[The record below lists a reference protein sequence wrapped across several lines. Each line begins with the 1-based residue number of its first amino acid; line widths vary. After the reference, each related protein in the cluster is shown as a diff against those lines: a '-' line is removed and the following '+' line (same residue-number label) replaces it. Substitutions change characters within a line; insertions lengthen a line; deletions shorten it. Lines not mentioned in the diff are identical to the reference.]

1 MRRATVRLALASA
14 CTLLCAQALAA
25 DPFELDI
32 DIQDAQMQSIDMAM
46 FGGNNFE
53 DIINQLNQAQLSQS
67 SDYTGEEILLSTL
80 DFRGIDVTL
89 NFETFGS
96 TGAGAA
102 LRFFIPGIVD
112 RTFDEFNT
120 REENI
125 DAFEDFVKANGD
137 GILTALYQRLAAES
151 PIDPIAGNPASVQ
164 SQTVRGDFQRGFTH
178 RVSQVW
184 GCGASAHN
192 GADQVMLASVGYA
205 CDELFA
211 ELNPAALPAIEVA
224 QAGDPGPG
232 LYDDYYDRIRAKRG
246 ENQVG
251 YGIGYA
257 AVSSGDFDSTVLE
270 VPLSYTWINNDNPS
284 KKLQLRIPIS
294 LIDTEGAESYQVGLG
309 LSYAFPLKE
318 DWSLTPSVGYSVVGS
333 EDLASGSALL
343 SASVTSSYTM
353 RFGGWGMNIG
363 NMLGLY
369 QTQKLKIGD
378 FESDADISNTVMTNG
393 IMFTG
398 PGSLLAKSLV
408 LEYFINDTRFFGD
421 DLYSERYDEIGVNL
435 GKLWSDGTRVT
446 SFLKGGLSYTTGERD
461 VDVIRLSLAYKF

>member
-1 MRRATVRLALASA
+1 MRRATVRLAVASA
-14 CTLLCAQALAA
+14 CTLLCAQAWAA
-25 DPFELDI
+25 DPFELSVDVTQA
-32 DIQDAQMQSIDMAM
+32 DQMVELMV
-46 FGGNNFE
+46 GGNNFE
-53 DIINQLNQAQLSQS
+53 DIVERLDNDRLQQDIDNYDGTQDVFANLN
-67 SDYTGEEILLSTL
+67 
-80 DFRGIDVTL
+80 FRGLPVSLAFPDDQGGTLLVFQVPSAGINESFEGATRDESIDL
-89 NFETFGS
+89 FQD
-96 TGAGAA
+96 
-102 LRFFIPGIVD
+102 FI
-112 RTFDEFNT
+112 
-120 REENI
+120 
-125 DAFEDFVKANGD
+125 KANGG
-137 GILTALYQRLAAES
+137 GILTALYQQLAAQS

-184 GCGASAHN
+184 GCGASAN
-192 GADQVMLASVGYA
+192 SDQVMLASIGYA
-205 CDELFA
+205 CEELFA
-211 ELNPAALPAIEVA
+211 ELNPAALPDIEVA
-224 QAGDPGPG
+224 QVGDPGPG

-246 ENQVG
+246 ENQIG

-270 VPLSYTWINNDNPS
+270 VPLSYTWVNNDNPS
-284 KKLQLRIPIS
+284 KKLQLRLPIT
-294 LIDTEGAESYQVGLG
+294 LVDTEGAESYQIGLG

-318 DWSLTPSVGYSVVGS
+318 DWSLTPSVGYSVAGS
-333 EDLASGSALL
+333 EDLASGTALL

-369 QTQKLKIGD
+369 QTQKLKVGD

>member
-1 MRRATVRLALASA
+1 MKRATVRLVLASA
-14 CTLLCAQALAA
+14 CTLLCAQAWAA

-32 DIQDAQMQSIDMAM
+32 DVNDDDANVQMV
-46 FGGNNFE
+46 GGNNFE
-53 DIINQLNQAQLSQS
+53 DIINNLDEDKLRRDT
-67 SDYTGEEILLSTL
+67 DYTGVEIVDTELNFRGVRVSL
-80 DFRGIDVTL
+80 DFPNAIGQLPGGDGTL
-89 NFETFGS
+89 
-96 TGAGAA
+96 
-102 LRFFIPGIVD
+102 LRFQIPALNITRDFQGAT
-112 RTFDEFNT
+112 RDES
-120 REENI
+120 I
-125 DAFEDFVKANGD
+125 DLFEDFLKSNGG
-137 GILTALYQRLAAES
+137 GIITQLYQLLAAES

-164 SQTVRGDFQRGFTH
+164 SHAVRGDFQRGFTH

-184 GCGASAHN
+184 GCGTTASSE
-192 GADQVMLASVGYA
+192 QVMLANAGYA
-205 CDELFA
+205 CQELFA
-211 ELNPAALPAIEVA
+211 DLNPAALPEIEVA
-224 QAGDPGPG
+224 QSGDPGPG
-232 LYDDYYDRIRAKRG
+232 LYDDYYDRIRAQRG
-246 ENQVG
+246 ENQIG
-251 YGIGYA
+251 YGIGYS
-257 AVSSGDFDSTVLE
+257 AVSAGDFDSTVLE
-270 VPLSYTWINNDNPS
+270 VPLSYTWVNNDNPS
-284 KKLQLRIPIS
+284 KKLQLRIPIA
-294 LIDTEGAESYQVGLG
+294 LVDTEGAESYQFGLG
-309 LSYAFPLKE
+309 LSYAFPLRE
-318 DWSLTPSVGYSVVGS
+318 NWSLTPSVGYTVVGS

-343 SASVTSSYTM
+343 STSVTSSYTM

>member
-14 CTLLCAQALAA
+14 CALLCAQAWAA

-32 DIQDAQMQSIDMAM
+32 DVNDDDANIQM

-53 DIINQLNQAQLSQS
+53 DIINRLDEDQLRRDTNYTGVEIVDTQLNFRGVGVS
-67 SDYTGEEILLSTL
+67 L
-80 DFRGIDVTL
+80 DFPNAIGQETEGNGTLLEFRID
-89 NFETFGS
+89 
-96 TGAGAA
+96 A
-102 LRFFIPGIVD
+102 LGLT
-112 RTFDEFNT
+112 RTFQGATRDESIDLF
-120 REENI
+120 EE
-125 DAFEDFVKANGD
+125 FLKSNGD
-137 GILTALYQRLAAES
+137 GIITQLYQLLAAQS
-151 PIDPIAGNPASVQ
+151 PIDPIAGNPASLQ

-184 GCGASAHN
+184 GCGASASS
-192 GADQVMLASVGYA
+192 DQVMLASVGYA
-205 CDELFA
+205 CEELFA
-211 ELNPAALPAIEVA
+211 ELNPAALPEVEVA
-224 QAGDPGPG
+224 QVGDTGPG

-246 ENQVG
+246 ENQLG
-251 YGIGYA
+251 YGVGYA

-270 VPLSYTWINNDNPS
+270 VPLSYTWVNNDNPS
-284 KKLQLRIPIS
+284 KKLQLRLPIA
-294 LIDTEGAESYQVGLG
+294 LVDTEGAESYQIGLG
-309 LSYAFPLKE
+309 LSYAFPVKE
-318 DWSLTPSVGYSVVGS
+318 DWSLTPSVGYNVVGS

-343 SASVTSSYTM
+343 SASITSSYTL

-378 FESDADISNTVMTNG
+378 FESDAEISNTVMTNG
-393 IMFTG
+393 IMITG

-461 VDVIRLSLAYKF
+461 MDVIRLSLAYKF